1 MRGQSVVTPQ
11 GPFVGHRAS
20 VEDLQWSPSEAT
32 IFASCSSDCSIRIW
46 DARVP
51 GSAGAVAAVSNVVRV
66 CEHAHTQDV
75 NVISWNRLQNFL
87 LASGSDDG
95 SFRVWDLRAFQE
107 FAHLSLSFSLF
118 SFCCSNGITITT
130 CCFLLCTHTHSATPV
145 SDFRYHTKPITS
157 IEWSPFDEST
167 LAVASA
173 DNSLTIWD
181 LSLEADTDEQAAA
194 ADDAAAPAEDDVPP
208 QLMFVHMGQNDIKEL
223 HWHPQIMNTL
233 MSTALDGFNI
243 LKPAN
248 L

>member
-1 MRGQSVVTPQ
+1 MHTHTHTKQPQSDGTARLLSGDCSGAIYLWHGCERAPMRGQSVVTPQ

-66 CEHAHTQDV
+66 CEHAHAQDV

-107 FAHLSLSFSLF
+107 FVASPPPILFPHMPLLLLFIFFSLF
-118 SFCCSNGITITT
+118 
-130 CCFLLCTHTHSATPV
+130 CF
-145 SDFRYHTKPITS
+145 PIVAQCDAGVGL
-157 IEWSPFDEST
+157 PLPHKADHVDRVV
-167 LAVASA
+167 AV
-173 DNSLTIWD
+173 
-181 LSLEADTDEQAAA
+181 
-194 ADDAAAPAEDDVPP
+194 
-208 QLMFVHMGQNDIKEL
+208 
-223 HWHPQIMNTL
+223 
-233 MSTALDGFNI
+233 
-243 LKPAN
+243 
-248 L
+248 

>member
-66 CEHAHTQDV
+66 CEHAHAQDV

-107 FAHLSLSFSLF
+107 FVASPPPSSFLTCL
-118 SFCCSNGITITT
+118 FCCGSFFFH
-130 CCFLLCTHTHSATPV
+130 CFV
-145 SDFRYHTKPITS
+145 SP
-157 IEWSPFDEST
+157 
-167 LAVASA
+167 L
-173 DNSLTIWD
+173 
-181 LSLEADTDEQAAA
+181 
-194 ADDAAAPAEDDVPP
+194 
-208 QLMFVHMGQNDIKEL
+208 
-223 HWHPQIMNTL
+223 
-233 MSTALDGFNI
+233 
-243 LKPAN
+243 
-248 L
+248 

>member
-1 MRGQSVVTPQ
+1 MLFLVV
-11 GPFVGHRAS
+11 H
-20 VEDLQWSPSEAT
+20 
-32 IFASCSSDCSIRIW
+32 
-46 DARVP
+46 
-51 GSAGAVAAVSNVVRV
+51 
-66 CEHAHTQDV
+66 
-75 NVISWNRLQNFL
+75 
-87 LASGSDDG
+87 
-95 SFRVWDLRAFQE
+95 
-107 FAHLSLSFSLF
+107 
-118 SFCCSNGITITT
+118 
-130 CCFLLCTHTHSATPV
+130 THTHSATPV

>member
-1 MRGQSVVTPQ
+1 M
-11 GPFVGHRAS
+11 
-20 VEDLQWSPSEAT
+20 
-32 IFASCSSDCSIRIW
+32 
-46 DARVP
+46 
-51 GSAGAVAAVSNVVRV
+51 N
-66 CEHAHTQDV
+66 
-75 NVISWNRLQNFL
+75 
-87 LASGSDDG
+87 
-95 SFRVWDLRAFQE
+95 
-107 FAHLSLSFSLF
+107 
-118 SFCCSNGITITT
+118 
-130 CCFLLCTHTHSATPV
+130 SATPV

-181 LSLEADTDEQAAA
+181 LSLEADTDAQAEGTEG
-194 ADDAAAPAEDDVPP
+194 APEDDVPP

-223 HWHPQIMNTL
+223 HWHPQITNTL

>member
-66 CEHAHTQDV
+66 CEHAHAQDV

-107 FAHLSLSFSLF
+107 FVISLSLSLLFTPLFFLTTTTSLF
-118 SFCCSNGITITT
+118 
-130 CCFLLCTHTHSATPV
+130 LHTHSATPV

-181 LSLEADTDEQAAA
+181 LSLEADTDEQAADGAAAA
-194 ADDAAAPAEDDVPP
+194 ADGAAADDDVPP

>member
-107 FAHLSLSFSLF
+107 FAHLSLSFSL
-118 SFCCSNGITITT
+118 SFFILLFKRHHHHDLL
-130 CCFLLCTHTHSATPV
+130 FLVVHTHTQCDAGVGLPLPH
-145 SDFRYHTKPITS
+145 
-157 IEWSPFDEST
+157 
-167 LAVASA
+167 
-173 DNSLTIWD
+173 
-181 LSLEADTDEQAAA
+181 EADHVDRVVA
-194 ADDAAAPAEDDVPP
+194 V
-208 QLMFVHMGQNDIKEL
+208 
-223 HWHPQIMNTL
+223 
-233 MSTALDGFNI
+233 
-243 LKPAN
+243 
-248 L
+248 